1 MSFVRKKTSLQAW
14 TMVMIVMMFQG
25 ERALYDRGNKDGK
38 SNKDDDDEEGEFSAE
53 TEVKE
58 GSANNI
64 IISSHNSCFL
74 IIRFIQA
81 TARGMALLDLTL
93 RVLPCR

>member
-1 MSFVRKKTSLQAW
+1 
-14 TMVMIVMMFQG
+14 MIVMMFQG
-25 ERALYDRGNKDGK
+25 ERALYDRRNKDGK
-38 SNKDDDDEEGEFSAE
+38 SNKDGDDEEGEFSAE

-58 GSANNI
+58 G
-64 IISSHNSCFL
+64 
-74 IIRFIQA
+74 IIRFTYLFIQA

>member
-1 MSFVRKKTSLQAW
+1 MRKKTSLQAW

-58 GSANNI
+58 G
-64 IISSHNSCFL
+64 
-74 IIRFIQA
+74 IIRFTYLFIQA

>member
-1 MSFVRKKTSLQAW
+1 
-14 TMVMIVMMFQG
+14 MIVMMFQG

-38 SNKDDDDEEGEFSAE
+38 SNKDDDDEEGDFSAE

-58 GSANNI
+58 GTANNI
-64 IISSHNSCFL
+64 IISSHNTCFL
-74 IIRFIQA
+74 IIRFTYLFIQA